1 MALSA
6 SIGVAAA
13 ARALSLSRSMIYRH
27 RRSDGTTPV
36 TVPGVSVPGVSVR
49 HHRTLSAEQRS
60 AVLAELS
67 SDRFC
72 DRSPAQVVSVLLDEG
87 RYIASERT
95 MYRLLARE
103 APVKDRRQQARRRHY
118 SAPELLATGP
128 NQVWSWDITK
138 LKGPTKGT
146 WYPVCHSRHL
156 LALHRRLVGLCS

>member
-36 TVPGVSVPGVSVR
+36 TVPEVSAPGVSVPEVSVPGVSVR
-49 HHRTLSAEQRS
+49 HHRALSAEQRS

-95 MYRLLARE
+95 MYRLLGA
-103 APVKDRRQQARRRHY
+103 
-118 SAPELLATGP
+118 
-128 NQVWSWDITK
+128 
-138 LKGPTKGT
+138 
-146 WYPVCHSRHL
+146 
-156 LALHRRLVGLCS
+156 